1 MSTVTAVHVSFK
13 LLGRNGFIEFSVD
26 NNILVVI

>member
-1 MSTVTAVHVSFK
+1 MSTVTAVDVIVTE
-13 LLGRNGFIEFSVD
+13 LRRNGFIEFSVH